1 MTTLT
6 VYVGRDNKDQ
16 LRLLQN
22 GSVVGNNIVTRAD
35 LSFGDYCIDTATD
48 SNIRLTTNATV
59 VEMEI
64 GLTTGLVAGKYE
76 GKLTI
81 YDASNTHGIAWTD
94 IEIDVL
100 SWVVC

>member
-6 VYVGRDNKDQ
+6 AYVGRDNKDQ

-22 GSVVGNNIVTRAD
+22 GSVVGNNIVTKAE
-35 LSFGDYCIDTATD
+35 LSFGNWCIETGVD
-48 SNIRLTTNATV
+48 SNIRLITNATI

-64 GLTTGLVAGKYE
+64 GLTTGLVVGKYE

-81 YDASNTHGIAWTD
+81 YDASIINGIAWAN
-94 IEIDVL
+94 IEIN
-100 SWVVC
+100 VVNWEVC

>member
-22 GSVVGNNIVTRAD
+22 GSVIGNNIVTKAE

-48 SNIRLTTNATV
+48 SNIRLITNATV

-64 GLTTGLVAGKYE
+64 GLTTSLVAGKYE

-81 YDASNTHGIAWTD
+81 YDATATNGIAWSD
-94 IEIDVL
+94 IEINV
-100 SWVVC
+100 SNWEVC